1 MMKNNSLVIIIDQWA
16 IPGHPPLIS
25 DNIVKFLDSGQVSTA
40 ILASY
45 NCNMAEYN
53 ANNVWYNNEKTMFD
67 HARLTEEYIKNSYV
81 PANYIKNLYVPAN
94 PQTNPSYLMSTNLKF
109 LNYHNA
115 DLFQIAM
122 RADWQLVQYLLENP
136 QIKNLFVVG
145 GKWDMCVRDRP
156 LGYLNLF
163 KLFFS
168 QQINILTY
176 NGCVGTKK
184 ITFGWP
190 VELDKEI
197 DWVQIS
203 DNVYQYV
210 PK

>member
-1 MMKNNSLVIIIDQWA
+1 MKNNSLAILIDQWA
-16 IPGHPPLIS
+16 MPPGHPPLIS
-25 DNIVKFLDSGQVSTA
+25 DNIVKFLNSGQVSTA

-53 ANNVWYNNEKTMFD
+53 ADNIWYNNEKTMFD
-67 HARLTEEYIKNSYV
+67 HVRLTEDYIRNSYV
-81 PANYIKNLYVPAN
+81 PVN
-94 PQTNPSYLMSTNLKF
+94 PQNPYPMYSMSYSMSTNPKF
-109 LNYHNA
+109 LNYYNA

-122 RADWQLVQYLLENP
+122 RADWQLVQYLSENP

-145 GKWDMCVRDRP
+145 GQWDICVRNRP

-163 KLFFS
+163 KLFSS

-176 NGCVGTKK
+176 NGCVSTRK
-184 ITFGWP
+184 ITPGWP

>member
-1 MMKNNSLVIIIDQWA
+1 MMKNNSLAILIDQWA
-16 IPGHPPLIS
+16 MPGHPPLIS
-25 DNIVKFLDSGQVSTA
+25 DNIVKFLNSGQVSTA

-53 ANNVWYNNEKTMFD
+53 ADNIWYNNEKTMFD
-67 HARLTEEYIKNSYV
+67 HVRLTEDYIRNSYV
-81 PANYIKNLYVPAN
+81 PVN
-94 PQTNPSYLMSTNLKF
+94 PQNPYPRYSMSTNPKF
-109 LNYHNA
+109 LNYYNA

-122 RADWQLVQYLLENP
+122 RADWQLVQYLSENP

-145 GKWDMCVRDRP
+145 GDWDICVRNRP

-163 KLFFS
+163 KLFSS

-176 NGCVGTKK
+176 NGCVGTRK
-184 ITFGWP
+184 ITPDWP